1 MANADFCSCKQ
12 IIKQLLLQED
22 EKGKTPLDEALRRH
36 TAECE
41 ELLRE
46 LIHATANV

>member
-1 MANADFCSCKQ
+1 LITHKQ

-22 EKGKTPLDEALRRH
+22 EKGRTPLDEALRRH

-41 ELLRE
+41 ELIRQ
-46 LIHATANV
+46 LIHATADL